1 MKRVASATRFF
12 RYIYFIAN
20 KALFVIFITILIF
33 YYLLNLQLTS
43 QNEACFFIFII
54 ITGCFIDKL

>member
-43 QNEACFFIFII
+43 QNEACFLF
-54 ITGCFIDKL
+54 L

>member
-1 MKRVASATRFF
+1 MKRVASATHFF

-43 QNEACFFIFII
+43 QNEACFFFII